1 MPWAGF
7 ELGSLGLQGLSLCA
21 TNWTTLTSCNQIEWT
36 KENSAKL
43 YQCRKGTEIVFF
55 ASASKLI
62 WNLKNLKHR
71 VTSKAILSQ
80 EVRKENLTLNHAKVT
95 EIFWTFFYG
104 AAPSNGLLNVQ
115 QSTILQTHSWFV
127 IQKLTFSSIHQNS
140 FEIWVLLMMKFLYI
154 GILYSYSIANT
165 SVTYY
170 ILLFSN

>member
-1 MPWAGF
+1 MHKKIVQINLPWAGF

-43 YQCRKGTEIVFF
+43 YQCRKGPEIVFF
-55 ASASKLI
+55 ASASKLM

-95 EIFWTFFYG
+95 QIFWTFFMV
-104 AAPSNGLLNVQ
+104 PL
-115 QSTILQTHSWFV
+115 
-127 IQKLTFSSIHQNS
+127 
-140 FEIWVLLMMKFLYI
+140 LLMGRWI
-154 GILYSYSIANT
+154 SSYLLSSRLICGVTNPEALPGPLESP
-165 SVTYY
+165 SVMVDRLKNPAM
-170 ILLFSN
+170 LLVQKGLK